1 MTENQ
6 TSVKTLSFKFR
17 RASAGGVDDT
27 IIISLATKKPLSSL
41 LKGSGRH
48 GTRNY
53 LVAPGRYIIYQVWR
67 SNRGSL
73 GWVVKLITVGQDG
86 NTILT
91 EEMYGPLERHLPQWL
106 MDILA
111 ANRDSLPL
119 FSEVF
124 PL

>member
-1 MTENQ
+1 MAETQ
-6 TSVKTLSFKFR
+6 TSVKTLSFPYR
-17 RASAGGVDDT
+17 RASAGGRDDT
-27 IIISLATKKPLSSL
+27 ILISLATKKPLPSV

-48 GTRNY
+48 GTRSY
-53 LVAPGRYIIYQVWR
+53 QVAPGRYIKYQVNR
-67 SNRGSL
+67 SNTGRL
-73 GWVVKLITVGQDG
+73 GWTVSIIRQDG
-86 NTILT
+86 ITILT

>member
-27 IIISLATKKPLSSL
+27 IIISLASKKPLPSL

-48 GTRNY
+48 GTRSY
-53 LVAPGRYIIYQVWR
+53 QVAPGRYIKYQVNR
-67 SNRGSL
+67 SNTGRL
-73 GWVVKLITVGQDG
+73 GWTVSIIRQDG

>member
-1 MTENQ
+1 MAETQ

-17 RASAGGVDDT
+17 RASMGGVDDT
-27 IIISLATKKPLSSL
+27 ILISLSERKPLPSV

-53 LVAPGRYIIYQVWR
+53 LVAPGRYIKYQVNR
-67 SNRGSL
+67 SNTGRL
-73 GWVVKLITVGQDG
+73 GWVVQIMTVGQDG
-86 NTILT
+86 DITT
-91 EEMYGPLERHLPQWL
+91 EEMYGPLERHLPQEIMEIL
-106 MDILA
+106 MK
-111 ANRDSLPL
+111 NRDSLPL

>member
-1 MTENQ
+1 MAETQ

-17 RASAGGVDDT
+17 RASMGGVDDT
-27 IIISLATKKPLSSL
+27 ILISLSERKPLPSV

-91 EEMYGPLERHLPQWL
+91 EEAYGPLERHLPPEI
-106 MDILA
+106 MEILLQ
-111 ANRDSLPL
+111 NEEDLPL